1 MCKQHRLKSNQSI
14 HVLLPLEVLAFLV
27 IHPRQGQVP
36 PVLQDRTAKIPLL
49 SGSKWWHPDPD
60 GDKSRELPGNLT
72 GSPSERSRAMISPE
86 SRALPSQLPPTS
98 RDHSPGSDPSQ
109 LMDTAGRKH
118 AHVKASPLGTHE
130 LLQWVCALC
139 LPWEAVVS
147 YAINSRKAGLC
158 PKQRKREFPKNHL
171 IFSISHALCV
181 LVLMLTRL
189 YEAVWMKENHTAL
202 HYPSEHGTLAVCINH
217 FGASSYPQ

>member
-118 AHVKASPLGTHE
+118 AHVKASPLGNTR
-130 LLQWVCALC
+130 A
-139 LPWEAVVS
+139 PAM
-147 YAINSRKAGLC
+147 GLC
-158 PKQRKREFPKNHL
+158 FVFALGSCGLLCHKFQKSRALPKAEKKRVSQKSLDFQHQPCSLCAGPDANQ
-171 IFSISHALCV
+171 AL
-181 LVLMLTRL
+181 
-189 YEAVWMKENHTAL
+189 
-202 HYPSEHGTLAVCINH
+202 
-217 FGASSYPQ
+217 